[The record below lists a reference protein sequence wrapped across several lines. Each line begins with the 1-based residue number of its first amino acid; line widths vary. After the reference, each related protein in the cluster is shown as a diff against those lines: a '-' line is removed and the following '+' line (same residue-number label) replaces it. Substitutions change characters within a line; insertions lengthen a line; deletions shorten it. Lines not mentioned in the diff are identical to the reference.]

1 MRHHT
6 TNRPAGRAGPAART
20 RRWAATTVIVL
31 LSLLWGGGAAPAV
44 AAAAPDTAA
53 PSRLAAPEPPP
64 ATAETRERTLR
75 DGEVPHPPPHFVR
88 GRAHTAPAPLRVT
101 AARARSHTADPAD
114 ARAARGPTG
123 PRPDAATPAR
133 SGAQLLLL
141 HCVSRS

>member
-1 MRHHT
+1 M
-6 TNRPAGRAGPAART
+6 
-20 RRWAATTVIVL
+20 IVL
-31 LSLLWGGGAAPAV
+31 LSLLWGGAAPAV
-44 AAAAPDTAA
+44 AGAAPDAAAP
-53 PSRLAAPEPPP
+53 SSLAAPGPPP
-64 ATAETRERTLR
+64 AAMETRERTLR

-88 GRAHTAPAPLRVT
+88 GRAHTAQAPLRAA
-101 AARARSHTADPAD
+101 AARARSATADPAD